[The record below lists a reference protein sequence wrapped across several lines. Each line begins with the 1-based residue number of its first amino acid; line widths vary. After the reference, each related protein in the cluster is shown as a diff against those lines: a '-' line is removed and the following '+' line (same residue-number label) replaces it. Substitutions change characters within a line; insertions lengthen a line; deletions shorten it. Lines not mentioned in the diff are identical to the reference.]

1 MLGIMEINYP
11 QGSKRQIS
19 FQIGRKMMRGK
30 DAFILMLFMT
40 QLKNVLAIIM
50 IITGIEN
57 EHVTGLM

>member
-1 MLGIMEINYP
+1 MHL
-11 QGSKRQIS
+11 
-19 FQIGRKMMRGK
+19 
-30 DAFILMLFMT
+30 LMLFMT

>member
-1 MLGIMEINYP
+1 MEINYP

-19 FQIGRKMMRGK
+19 FQIGWKMMRGK
-30 DAFILMLFMT
+30 DAFI
-40 QLKNVLAIIM
+40 NAIHDSAEKCPGNLM